1 MKFGGKGSL
10 PTGALQPRVLGQI
23 DSTKLFMGLFHW
35 YSNCAA
41 GCCTIVPRR
50 KEQPHARLARLLD
63 QPSNELFGRLLSH
76 GRGTSGALSSREK
89 RALSRELEAK
99 LAAAGLDNAQHK
111 ANLLLELNAHAH
123 YADYLLRHPEYE
135 FIKST
140 AMNLAAIISSSDN
153 MHSAVE
159 RVSRIVLALKG
170 FANHGAPGE
179 MSRVDIGQ
187 ALDSVL
193 AVYQGQI
200 KRGIEL
206 LVEREPVPLLICLPE
221 DMKQLWAHLI
231 HNALQEMDY
240 KGKLSIGIWHIG
252 GKVQQN
258 IQMATEATGQG
269 VSQRVCYPHQLRA
282 APQRDCHC
290 QQPASLAN

>member
-1 MKFGGKGSL
+1 MQDWRGCSISHRMSCSAACCLMAGGR
-10 PTGALQPRVLGQI
+10 AAHFLQER
-23 DSTKLFMGLFHW
+23 SER
-35 YSNCAA
+35 SA
-41 GCCTIVPRR
+41 G
-50 KEQPHARLARLLD
+50 
-63 QPSNELFGRLLSH
+63 
-76 GRGTSGALSSREK
+76 
-89 RALSRELEAK
+89 ELEAK

-170 FANHGAPGE
+170 FANNGAPGE

-206 LVEREPVPLLICLPE
+206 LVEREPVPLLVCLPE

-231 HNALQEMDY
+231 HNALQAM
-240 KGKLSIGIWHIG
+240 GL
-252 GKVQQN
+252 Q
-258 IQMATEATGQG
+258 GQAKH
-269 VSQRVCYPHQLRA
+269 RH
-282 APQRDCHC
+282 
-290 QQPASLAN
+290 LAGR